1 MKLDAIK
8 AIAKQH
14 EIKTAKATKSDLVRL
29 IQQAEGNVPCFSS
42 KSSMVCGQSDCLWR
56 EDCD

>member
-8 AIAKQH
+8 VIARQH
-14 EIKTAKATKSDLVRL
+14 EIKTGKSTKSDLVRL
-29 IQQAEGNVPCFSS
+29 IQEAEGNVPCFNSN
-42 KSSMVCGQSDCLWR
+42 SSMMCGQSDCLWR